1 MAGKESPW
9 LQVASQCDITAV
21 NNEERGF
28 SVELY
33 RLIRHGLELI

>member
-1 MAGKESPW
+1 MAGKEGPW
-9 LQVASQCDITAV
+9 LQVVLQRDITAV